1 MGIRRYFKGGKLARM
16 SNGTYCIIRDLG
28 LVKGGKGLRHHE
40 CLLRVGIFSKLV
52 EIFSASPNVARH
64 ARPGVQSAALT
75 GALLHRSGDVDAGA
89 HGTER
94 SSPKIPSHHLRRIRG
109 QIRLVL
115 VSGRDRGELGH
126 DSGDEVG
133 HAVGTSPARRTR
145 PASGSASSGATQN

>member
-40 CLLRVGIFSKLV
+40 CLLRFGIFSKLV
-52 EIFSASPNVARH
+52 EIFCALTNVARH
-64 ARPGVQSAALT
+64 TESSRPSVQSSALT

-94 SSPKIPSHHLRRIRG
+94 SSPKIPSHHLRRIG
-109 QIRLVL
+109 
-115 VSGRDRGELGH
+115 
-126 DSGDEVG
+126 
-133 HAVGTSPARRTR
+133 
-145 PASGSASSGATQN
+145 